1 MCFHVWCEVRQRVA
15 DGKHAAWGG
24 RMGIALVVAMPRV
37 ILAIETSNPSAWET
51 GHASRPGV
59 ALGRF
64 GADGAVEVLGV
75 RGLDAT
81 RPHDDELMP
90 EIARVVE
97 GAGLRPRDVTDV
109 AVSAGPGGYTA
120 VRLAVTTAKLIAE
133 STGARAVAVPSA
145 LVAAWKAGDGLR
157 ARGIVRFAVAISS
170 KGMTTHLS
178 LFEVGVT
185 GVRAVGEPRVV
196 GAAELERALS
206 GAKVLVGDRFLPEG
220 IRSRALALSVEV
232 IAPEFDPVA
241 CLLASV
247 DLEAVDPVAL
257 LPIYA
262 REPEAVTKWRELGKE
277 KKKV

>member
-1 MCFHVWCEVRQRVA
+1 
-15 DGKHAAWGG
+15 
-24 RMGIALVVAMPRV
+24 
-37 ILAIETSNPSAWET
+37 
-51 GHASRPGV
+51 
-59 ALGRF
+59 
-64 GADGAVEVLGV
+64 
-75 RGLDAT
+75 
-81 RPHDDELMP
+81 
-90 EIARVVE
+90 
-97 GAGLRPRDVTDV
+97 VTD
-109 AVSAGPGGYTA
+109 
-120 VRLAVTTAKLIAE
+120 
-133 STGARAVAVPSA
+133 
-145 LVAAWKAGDGLR
+145 LR

-185 GVRAVGEPRVV
+185 GVRAVGEPGVV
-196 GAAELERALS
+196 GAEELERALS

-220 IRSRALALSVEV
+220 IRARAAALGRRG

-241 CLLASV
+241 CLHASV